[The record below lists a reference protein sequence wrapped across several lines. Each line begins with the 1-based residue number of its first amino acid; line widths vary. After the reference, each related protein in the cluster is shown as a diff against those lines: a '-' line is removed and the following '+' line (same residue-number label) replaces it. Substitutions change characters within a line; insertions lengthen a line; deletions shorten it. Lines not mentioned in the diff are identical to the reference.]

1 MMPNEAFGTVG
12 LRRGR
17 AGPHDVEGL
26 ADRARRGDDMTS
38 TEFLTLLTGI
48 SGLAFVVGSM
58 LAMGLSLT
66 MSQIL
71 EPLRNLR
78 LVVLALLANFVLVPL
93 LAYGITRVL
102 PLDEPLEIGLL
113 ILACVAGAPFL
124 PKEVQMA
131 KGSIPLGV
139 GLMFLLMMVTIVYAP
154 IVVPLLLPGAEVDAW
169 SLIKSLVVTMVVPLV
184 IGLLIRSNDQESAE
198 HWAPVA
204 SKISGVSVLIL
215 LVVGLGMNISNII
228 DLIGSYGFLA
238 LVVFVVGSLLIG
250 LALGGRD
257 RATRSVM
264 GLGTAQRN
272 VAAAVLVAT
281 VSFSGT
287 MTLPYI
293 LVGSVIFPLVL
304 LPTARWLGKRAGA
317 T

>member
-1 MMPNEAFGTVG
+1 
-12 LRRGR
+12 
-17 AGPHDVEGL
+17 
-26 ADRARRGDDMTS
+26 MTS
-38 TEFLTLLTGI
+38 TEFLTLLAGI
-48 SGLAFVVGSM
+48 SGLVFVVGSM
-58 LAMGLSLT
+58 LAMGLNLT

-71 EPLRNLR
+71 EPLRNIR

-102 PLDEPLEIGLL
+102 PLDEPLEIGLI

-131 KGSIPLGV
+131 KGNIPLGV

-154 IVVPLLLPGAEVDAW
+154 IVVPLLVSGAEVDAW
-169 SLIKSLVVTMVVPLV
+169 SLVKSLVVTMVIPLV
-184 IGLLIRSNDQESAE
+184 IGLLIRANDRESAE

-204 SKISGVSVLIL
+204 TKASGVSVLIL
-215 LVVGLGMNISNII
+215 LVVGLGMNISNIV

-238 LVVFVVGSLLIG
+238 LVIFVVGSLLIG

-257 RATRSVM
+257 RATRTVM

-293 LVGSVIFPLVL
+293 LVASVILPLVL
-304 LPTARWLGKRAGA
+304 LPTARWFGRRAGA